1 MTSCLITTVRGS
13 PGSAGASPAHS
24 SAATLSKVAAAAA
37 SPFIVTVHPPVPE
50 HAELHPENRESVAG
64 VAVNATAVPDRNF
77 ALQVVGQSIPS
88 GLDLIEP
95 VPAPAFE
102 TVSVND
108 CGAVLANVA

>member
-1 MTSCLITTVRGS
+1 M
-13 PGSAGASPAHS
+13 
-24 SAATLSKVAAAAA
+24 AAAAA